1 MKTKILVS
9 LVLSSILFSSSVSA
23 NAITAASDYIAEHP
37 DRVAKAKE
45 ALKFG
50 FKHAKSIPK
59 GAAVV
64 VAGKAA
70 KTVVEH
76 PFLTAT
82 GIAAYAWYSATSVDH
97 AVELIARQPEALDNY
112 LEQNPTKI
120 DEFVS
125 KAVDKYYENIDNNDG
140 HLYVNLLDKM
150 GIDIV
155 GITIDYPSSSLK
167 TKQDQDDLEKTAEFA
182 TEFAFVQKVAND
194 YDKKNK
200 VICNNIDDIKKI
212 FTLTGKNFKKYTD
225 SKNLTPI
232 NDGLPT
238 PYNVDQYSELVA
250 EDLTIERDHIPS
262 YKALELFFLHKNE
275 TRKYIITQKR
285 TKKKNP
291 NSARYVYL
299 ANNATSI
306 NLPYNLHRNNRTT
319 GDRNKYYSVEDALDS
334 LSLRFAT
341 LKDYATLLVLKR
353 NDILEYNQLKVSFI
367 NLYSRNKNLCL
378 YDM

>member
-1 MKTKILVS
+1 MKTKILMS
-9 LVLSSILFSSSVSA
+9 LVLSSILFSSYVSA
-23 NAITAASDYIAEHP
+23 NAITAASEYMAEHP
-37 DRVAKAKE
+37 DKVVKAKE

-64 VAGKAA
+64 VAGKTA
-70 KTVVEH
+70 KTVIEH
-76 PFLTAT
+76 PLLTAT
-82 GIAAYAWYSATSVDH
+82 GIAAYAWYSATSVDN
-97 AVELIARQPEALDNY
+97 AVYQIARQPEALDNY

-140 HLYVNLLDKM
+140 QLYVNLLDKM

-182 TEFAFVQKVAND
+182 TEFAFVQKIADD
-194 YDKKNK
+194 YDQNNK
-200 VICNNIDDIKKI
+200 IKCSIDDAKKI
-212 FTLTGKNFKKYTD
+212 FTLTGRDFKKYTD

-232 NDGLPT
+232 NDELPT
-238 PYNVDQYSELVA
+238 LYNVDQYSRLKAKEKA
-250 EDLTIERDHIPS
+250 IERDHIPS
-262 YKALELFFLHKNE
+262 YKALELFFL
-275 TRKYIITQKR
+275 
-285 TKKKNP
+285 TKKETQIEILKQKKTKGRY
-291 NSARYVYL
+291 SKRYVYL

-306 NLPYNLHRNNRTT
+306 NLPYSLHQNNRTT
-319 GDRNKYYSVEDALDS
+319 GDRNKYYSLEDSVDS
-334 LSLRFAT
+334 ISLRLAT

-353 NDILEYNQLKVSFI
+353 NNLMEYQKLKKSFI
-367 NLYSRNKNLCL
+367 TLYSRNKILCL
-378 YDM
+378 YDI

>member
-9 LVLSSILFSSSVSA
+9 LVLSSILFSSHVSA
-23 NAITAASDYIAEHP
+23 NAITAASEYMAEHP
-37 DRVAKAKE
+37 DKVAKAKE

-50 FKHAKSIPK
+50 FKHAKNIPK

-76 PFLTAT
+76 PLLTAT
-82 GIAAYAWYSATSVDH
+82 GIAAYAWYSATSVDN
-97 AVELIARQPEALDNY
+97 AVEQIARQPEALDNY

-125 KAVDKYYENIDNNDG
+125 KAVDKYYKNIDNNDG
-140 HLYVNLLDKM
+140 QLYVNLLDKI

-155 GITIDYPSSSLK
+155 GITIDYPSLSLK

-182 TEFAFVQKVAND
+182 TEFAFVQKIADD

-200 VICNNIDDIKKI
+200 VICNNIDDIKKV
-212 FTLTGKNFKKYTD
+212 FTMTGKNFKKHMD
-225 SKNLTPI
+225 KKGFIPI
-232 NDGLPT
+232 NDNLPT
-238 PYNVDQYSELVA
+238 PYNVDQFNELTA
-250 EDLTIERDHIPS
+250 KKHIIERDHIPS
-262 YKALELFFLHKNE
+262 YKALELFFLSKKI
-275 TRKYIITQKR
+275 TRKDLLIQKK
-285 TKKKNP
+285 TKDDSP
-291 NSARYVYL
+291 RYVYL

-306 NLPYNLHRNNRTT
+306 NLPYDLHRNNRTT
-319 GDRNKYYSVEDALDS
+319 GDRNKYYSIQDAVDS

-341 LKDYATLLVLKR
+341 FKDYATLLVLKR
-353 NDILEYNQLKVSFI
+353 NNPSEYNKLKVSFI
-367 NLYSRNKNLCL
+367 SLYERNKMLCL
-378 YDM
+378 YDL

>member
-1 MKTKILVS
+1 MNIKILS
-9 LVLSSILFSSSVSA
+9 GLALGIMLFSSHVSA
-23 NAITAASDYIAEHP
+23 SAMSAAADYIAEHP
-37 DRVAKAKE
+37 DKVAKAKE

-50 FKHAKSIPK
+50 FKHAKTIPK

-64 VAGKAA
+64 VAGKTA

-76 PFLTAT
+76 PFLAA
-82 GIAAYAWYSATSVDH
+82 GGVAAYATYKILSVDN
-97 AVELIARQPEALDNY
+97 AVYQIARQPEALDNY
-112 LEQNPTKI
+112 LEKNPTKI
-120 DEFVS
+120 DAFVS

-140 HLYVNLLDKM
+140 QLYVNLLDKM

-167 TKQDQDDLEKTAEFA
+167 TKQEQDDLEKTAEFA

-262 YKALELFFLHKNE
+262 YKALELFFLHKKE